1 MNAAC
6 YRRSPIRSRRSPI
19 RSRVLAGS
27 LLLAVIGAVATA
39 PAATALPSSHAS
51 PVSAARPGQ
60 PALSAP
66 APGQVSWSVEPA
78 TATAPDSR
86 TVYDYKNIEPGST
99 IFDHVAIFNRSLQ
112 AVAFAIYATDATGTS
127 ASGALTLLP
136 ANARSRAIGAWTTF
150 PGHGGQLSIIIP
162 GGKGV
167 IEPFT
172 IAVPR
177 RATPGDHVG
186 GMIAAVG
193 VPHRASNGQVVT
205 LYERIAVP
213 IELRVTGKLVAG
225 LTVQSVSV
233 GFSNPFNPFGGGSAH
248 VTYSVANT
256 GNVLLA
262 GTQVVTVTGPFG
274 AKSTIRMPA
283 LPTILP
289 GDSVQYSGSASGMY
303 PAGSIS
309 AHVTITPGWPKD
321 ATPLTVILASASAS
335 GSAFALPWALLV
347 LLIVLA
353 GGGYAWRR
361 AARGRRRAH
370 QAEIALAAEQARK
383 ETERR
388 LLGGSNGKSGHKS
401 AVAPA
406 KSDASAAE
414 PAASG
419 TKPTKPAAST
429 TKPPASTTKPPAST
443 TKPPASTTRPAASTT
458 RPAASTT
465 RPAASTAKPA
475 KPAEPAKPVEPA
487 ETAAK
492 SAQPSGTTP
501 AGSPNGA
508 SHPE

>member
-1 MNAAC
+1 
-6 YRRSPIRSRRSPI
+6 
-19 RSRVLAGS
+19 
-27 LLLAVIGAVATA
+27 VIGAVATA
-39 PAATALPSSHAS
+39 PAATALPSSPAS
-51 PVSAARPGQ
+51 PVSPARPVQ
-60 PALSAP
+60 LALSGP
-66 APGQVSWSVEPA
+66 APGQVSWSVVPA

-99 IFDHVAIFNRSLQ
+99 IFDHVAVFNRSLQ
-112 AVAFAIYATDATGTS
+112 AVAFSIYATDATGTS
-127 ASGALTLLP
+127 TSGALTLLP
-136 ANARSRAIGAWTTF
+136 ANTRSAAIGAWTTF
-150 PGHGGQLSIIIP
+150 PGHGNQLSIIIP

-193 VPHRASNGQVVT
+193 VPHRTSTGQMVT

-213 IELRVTGKLVAG
+213 IELRVTGKLVAA
-225 LTVQSVSV
+225 LTVESVSC
-233 GFSNPFNPFGGGSAH
+233 GFSTPFNPFGGGSAH

-289 GDSVQYSGSASGMY
+289 GDSVQYSGSAGGMY

-309 AHVTITPGWPKD
+309 AHVTITPGWPKG
-321 ATPLTVILASASAS
+321 ATPLTVSLASASAS

-370 QAEIALAAEQARK
+370 QAEIALAAEQARIQ
-383 ETERR
+383 TERR

-401 AVAPA
+401 AVAPT
-406 KSDASAAE
+406 KSDASTAN
-414 PAASG
+414 PAGSATKP
-419 TKPTKPAAST
+419 TKPTKPAEPTTKPPAST

-443 TKPPASTTRPAASTT
+443 TKPPASTTRPAAST
-458 RPAASTT
+458 
-465 RPAASTAKPA
+465 A
-475 KPAEPAKPVEPA
+475 KPAEPAEPA
-487 ETAAK
+487 EPAAK

-508 SHPE
+508 SQPE

>member
-1 MNAAC
+1 M
-6 YRRSPIRSRRSPI
+6 
-19 RSRVLAGS
+19 
-27 LLLAVIGAVATA
+27 
-39 PAATALPSSHAS
+39 
-51 PVSAARPGQ
+51 
-60 PALSAP
+60 
-66 APGQVSWSVEPA
+66 EPA
-78 TATAPDSR
+78 DATAPDSR

-99 IFDHVAIFNRSLQ
+99 IFDHVAVFNRSLQ
-112 AVAFAIYATDATGTS
+112 AVAFSIYATDATGTS

-136 ANARSRAIGAWTTF
+136 ANARSKAIGAWTTF

-193 VPHRASNGQVVT
+193 VPHRTSTGQIVT

-213 IELRVTGKLVAG
+213 IELRVTGKLVAA
-225 LTVQSVSV
+225 LTVESVSC
-233 GFSNPFNPFGGGSAH
+233 GFSNPFNPFSGGSAH

-274 AKSTIRMPA
+274 AKSTIRMHA

-289 GDSVQYSGSASGMY
+289 GDSVQYSVSAGGLY

-309 AHVTITPGWPKD
+309 AHVAVTPGWPTG
-321 ATPLTVILASASAS
+321 ATPLTVSLASASAS

-353 GGGYAWRR
+353 GGGYGWRR
-361 AARGRRRAH
+361 ASRGRRLAH
-370 QAEIALAAEQARK
+370 QAEIALAAEQARIQ
-383 ETERR
+383 TERR
-388 LLGGSNGKSGHKS
+388 LLGGGNGKSGPKS
-401 AVAPA
+401 ALAST
-406 KSDASAAE
+406 KSDQ
-414 PAASG
+414 SG
-419 TKPTKPAAST
+419 AKPAASA
-429 TKPPASTTKPPAST
+429 TKPAQPATPT
-443 TKPPASTTRPAASTT
+443 TKPPASTTRPATSATKPPASATKP
-458 RPAASTT
+458 PASSTKPPASATKP
-465 RPAASTAKPA
+465 PASATKPPASATKPPASATKPA
-475 KPAEPAKPVEPA
+475 QPAQPAEPA
-487 ETAAK
+487 AA

-501 AGSPNGA
+501 AVSPNGA
-508 SHPE
+508 SQPE